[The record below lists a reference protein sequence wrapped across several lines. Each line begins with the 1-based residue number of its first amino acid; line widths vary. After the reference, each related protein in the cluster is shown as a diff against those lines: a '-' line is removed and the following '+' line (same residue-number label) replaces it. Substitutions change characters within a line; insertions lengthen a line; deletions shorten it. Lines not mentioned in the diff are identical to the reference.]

1 MIESTQINDLL
12 KKHHENKLPHAFLLE
27 TNDSDRCFNDIISLL
42 KQINCNNEFN
52 DKCDK
57 CNLCKLVD
65 TFNLPSL
72 VIIEPDGSVIK
83 KNQILEMMDKF
94 STKPV
99 FSKYNMY
106 IVKESDRLNS
116 SSGNTIL
123 KFLEEPEEGILGF
136 FITNNKENMLSTIKS
151 RCQVLSCYYDIGSN
165 SSDDELLDYVKI
177 YINNIYKSK
186 DDMLYNKTNMS
197 GLFKDRLEWEKFFT
211 TMLLYF
217 RGILTG
223 ERVDKTEVINKLSNK
238 SIVKIINEIETILK
252 YIKANGNIDLIL
264 DKFVIEMRDLYE

>member
-27 TNDSDRCFNDIISLL
+27 TNDASRCFKDIISLI
-42 KQINCNNEFN
+42 KQINCSSDFS

-57 CNLCKLVD
+57 CNLCKLID

-72 VIIEPDGSVIK
+72 VVIEPDGSVIK
-83 KNQILEMMDKF
+83 KTQILEMMDKF

-106 IVKESDRLNS
+106 IVKEADRLNS

-136 FITNNKENMLSTIKS
+136 FITNNKENILSTIRS
-151 RCQVLSCYYDIGSN
+151 RCQILCCYYSIDGIN
-165 SSDDELLDYVKI
+165 DDEELLDYVKI

-186 DDMLYNKTNMS
+186 DDLLYNKTNMS
-197 GLFKDRLEWEKFFT
+197 GLFKERLEWERFFT

-223 ERVDKTEVINKLSNK
+223 QRVDKTEVINKLSKK
-238 SIVKIINEIETILK
+238 SIVKIINEVETILK
-252 YIKANGNIDLIL
+252 YVKANGNIDLIL

>member
-27 TNDSDRCFNDIISLL
+27 TNDASRCFKDIISLI
-42 KQINCNNEFN
+42 KQINCSNDFS

-57 CNLCKLVD
+57 CNLCKLID

-72 VIIEPDGSVIK
+72 VVIEPDGSVIK
-83 KNQILEMMDKF
+83 KTQILEMMDKF

-106 IVKESDRLNS
+106 IVKEADRLNS

-136 FITNNKENMLSTIKS
+136 FITNNKENILSTIRS
-151 RCQVLSCYYDIGSN
+151 RCQILSCYYSIDGIN
-165 SSDDELLDYVKI
+165 DDEELLDYVKI

-186 DDMLYNKTNMS
+186 DDLLYNKTNMS
-197 GLFKDRLEWEKFFT
+197 GLFKERLEWERFFN

-223 ERVDKTEVINKLSNK
+223 QRVDKTEVINKLSKK
-238 SIVKIINEIETILK
+238 SIVKIINEVETILK
-252 YIKANGNIDLIL
+252 YVKANGNIDLIL